1 MLLHEFFIKES
12 VGFPNRKAGDG
23 FINPKDPNDK
33 AEFVE
38 LLLYPDGALAFEDPA
53 QRDEFMSNFDSQ
65 VTGKVYYINKPNS
78 SMLGL
83 YIVHMLTDAGDEY
96 YVRYVKNITNPAGV
110 LTAIPANLKSAGHG
124 GYSYGSD
131 TAQKERYSIKPSNVF
146 TTDAPLSPEQ
156 IPAAIAKVP
165 DGIPQDLQKQ
175 MVDYLTALAAG
186 NKEFVIEG
194 GEKYRGAHEN
204 YTGEF
209 AAPIAI
215 IRGQVD
221 NMDVQ
226 NRAEETLLGGQKFA
240 DCKIVFPMGV
250 STLLVDSFVEAPNGR
265 RVGVSSKAK
274 TGSGAAA
281 SLEGLYKTIQDQ
293 KDNPAF
299 QDTLKN
305 YPQVI
310 NFINTVVENSAIDGY
325 LMILRQQEL
334 INQQEDQLLRDMI
347 GNTKQGRG
355 LANTFEMLTPDLQKV
370 VASYGA
376 DTDNPRYNIVYH
388 VTAGLARQLGEKL
401 GEMPITEAVKD
412 ILNYSTMVQ
421 IYAGTSKAGD
431 NIKINSFKMV
441 WPPEYDGVVKVDT
454 AKNFTGTEIRGKIS
468 FKMPAAKK

>member
-1 MLLHEFFIKES
+1 
-12 VGFPNRKAGDG
+12 
-23 FINPKDPNDK
+23 
-33 AEFVE
+33 
-38 LLLYPDGALAFEDPA
+38 
-53 QRDEFMSNFDSQ
+53 
-65 VTGKVYYINKPNS
+65 
-78 SMLGL
+78 L

-454 AKNFTGTEIRGKIS
+454 AKNFTGTEIRGKIG
-468 FKMPAAKK
+468 FKMPAAKKII

>member
-124 GYSYGSD
+124 GYSYGSA

-293 KDNPAF
+293 KKNPAF
-299 QDTLKN
+299 QDTLKK

-325 LMILRQQEL
+325 LMMLRQQEL

-431 NIKINSFKMV
+431 DIKINSFKMV

>member
-1 MLLHEFFIKES
+1 
-12 VGFPNRKAGDG
+12 
-23 FINPKDPNDK
+23 
-33 AEFVE
+33 
-38 LLLYPDGALAFEDPA
+38 
-53 QRDEFMSNFDSQ
+53 
-65 VTGKVYYINKPNS
+65 
-78 SMLGL
+78 L

-431 NIKINSFKMV
+431 DIKINSFKMV